1 MTPRQTDASASRRD
15 RTMAAQVAALE
26 NRLEGAE
33 YQQRLLRTTVA
44 GLAREVGCSLGCQ
57 CSRCEGSYTFVK
69 DGSMYCPRCGDR
81 EPL

>member
-1 MTPRQTDASASRRD
+1 MTPRHTGVSESRRD
-15 RTMAAQVAALE
+15 RETAARLATLE
-26 NRLEGAE
+26 DRLEAAE
-33 YQQRLLRTTVA
+33 RQQRLLRTTVA
-44 GLAREVGCSLGCQ
+44 GLVREVGCSLGCQ